1 MTGKDTSKI
10 IAIIGALFIA
20 FECGVLFLEWGSRP
34 ENSHSSY
41 RDSREIDYDS
51 SLEHYKLQS
60 SDDDDASFGVSKF
73 NNTINPTMKM
83 GGTASS
89 LSSYPGFS
97 F

>member
-1 MTGKDTSKI
+1 MTGKNTAKI
-10 IAIIGALFIA
+10 IAIIGAILIA
-20 FECGVLFLEWGSRP
+20 FECGMLIAMPIDRK

-41 RDSREIDYDS
+41 RDSHEIDYDS
-51 SLEHYKLQS
+51 SSEHYELQS
-60 SDDDDASFGVSKF
+60 SDDASFGVSKF
-73 NNTINPTMKM
+73 SNTINPTMKM